1 MRLGEIPARYHK
13 GFNDRD
19 FDVWR
24 EVFDEDVE
32 LVVDGMTFRG
42 VDAAVAYG
50 VGSVTQ
56 FPGLYIGSD
65 RVVAESGDTI
75 VTEIELVNGDPAS
88 GRFRRQGTTCEIS
101 RVRDGRIVSCRSY
114 YMAAAAEGED
124 TVRVPA
130 RGEATRVAQEQTA
143 LRRVATLVARGV
155 SQDEIFA
162 AVSQEISW
170 LVGADPASLMRF
182 EADDAIT
189 LVAAWSA
196 RQTDFPIG
204 SSQPMNEDLR
214 AIRESGRPW
223 RWGPAELPATGP
235 FVEEARDIGIRT
247 SVGVPIVVDGRVWG
261 FAFASSTADR
271 PFAEDAEARI
281 AAFTE
286 LVAMAIS
293 NAQARAE
300 ARRLGD
306 EQAALRRVATLVARE
321 RPPAEI
327 FATVAEEA
335 GRVLPVE
342 DTALLRYEHDG
353 TATIVA
359 TWGGLAGVRAGM
371 RSPVDGENVAALVAR
386 TGRPARVDDYA
397 TATGALGT
405 RMRELGVGAAVGC
418 PIAVEARL
426 WGVMIA
432 AQRRREPLP
441 ADTESRLAN
450 FSDLVASAISNT
462 QTRTEVRRL
471 ADEQAALRR
480 VATVVA
486 RQPSPDEVFAAV
498 TKEVGTLL
506 RVEHSYMWRYEPDG
520 SATMVAYW
528 GELDAGVT
536 AGTRQTLEGESV
548 AALVLRTERPARIDD
563 YTSATG
569 SIAEYVRGLGVRSA
583 VGVPIVIEGRLWGSM
598 VAASGRAPSLPTGT
612 EARMGEFTELVATA
626 ISNIQAR
633 GEVGRLLE
641 EQATLRRVATLVAE
655 AAPPSALFGVVVEEV
670 GRLFRC
676 DLAGMIHYESGGTV
690 TATATWAAQGEHPP
704 VVGSWSLEGDRLATA
719 ISRTA
724 RPAREDD
731 WDGVGGPIAEFVRG
745 TLGIASSVGA
755 PIVVEGSVWG
765 ALFVHSKEK
774 TEPLPAGTESRLMD
788 FTELVATAMS
798 NAQARGEVHRLGYE
812 QAALRRVATLVAEE
826 RPAAEVFAAVAE
838 EVGRV
843 LQLEDTRMVRYEDDG
858 TATVVASWG
867 ELAGALP
874 VGASLSMEGD
884 SASALV
890 LRTGWPVR
898 IDDFTKAEGPLA
910 AFLRDFGVR
919 SEVGAPI
926 IVDGRLWGAM
936 STASLTPD
944 SLPADTEARMGQ
956 FTELVATAISNIEAR
971 SDLAA
976 SRARI
981 VAAADEERRRVVRD
995 LHDGAQQ
1002 RLVHTVITLNLARRA
1017 LEQGS
1022 ERTSVL
1028 LDEAFDHAQRAT
1040 AEVRELAHGILPSA
1054 LTHGGLRA
1062 GVDAL
1067 SSRMPVPVAS
1077 EVSVDRLP
1085 SAVEA
1090 TAYFVVA
1097 EALTNV
1103 AKHARAEHAEVTA
1116 RVEHE
1121 VLRVRVRDDGVGGAR
1136 PEGSG
1141 LVGLADR
1148 LAALDG
1154 RLEIESPA
1162 EGGTLVAATIPLAG
1176 EPLS

>member
-1 MRLGEIPARYHK
+1 MGLAELSARYHRA
-13 GFNDRD
+13 FNDRD

-24 EVFDEDVE
+24 EVFAEDVE

-50 VGSVTQ
+50 VGSATQ
-56 FPGLYIGSD
+56 FPGLHIGSE
-65 RVVAESGDTI
+65 RVVAESRDT
-75 VTEIELVNGDPAS
+75 VVSEIELVNGDPAS

-101 RVRDGRIVSCRSY
+101 QVRDGRIVSCRSY
-114 YMAAAAEGED
+114 YMAAAEGEN

-162 AVSQEISW
+162 AVSQEIGW

-182 EADDAIT
+182 EPDDAIT

-196 RQTDFPIG
+196 RRADFPIG
-204 SSQPMNEDLR
+204 ASQPVNEDLR

-223 RWGPAELPATGP
+223 RWGPAELPSTGP
-235 FVEEARDIGIRT
+235 FVEEARELGIRT
-247 SVGVPIVVDGRVWG
+247 SVGVPIVVEGRVWG
-261 FAFASSTADR
+261 FAFASSTTDQ
-271 PFAEDAEARI
+271 PFAVDAEARI

-327 FATVAEEA
+327 FATVGEEV

-342 DTALLRYEHDG
+342 DTAVLRYEHDG

-359 TWGGLAGVRAGM
+359 TWGGLAGVRAGT

-386 TGRPARVDDYA
+386 TGRPARIDDYA
-397 TATGALGT
+397 TASGALGT

-418 PIAVEARL
+418 PIAVEGRL
-426 WGVMIA
+426 WGAMIA

-441 ADTESRLAN
+441 ADTEPRLAN
-450 FSDLVASAISNT
+450 FSDLVASAIANT

-528 GELDAGVT
+528 GELDTDVT

-548 AALVLRTERPARIDD
+548 AALVLRSERPARIDD
-563 YTSATG
+563 YASATG

-583 VGVPIVIEGRLWGSM
+583 VGAPIVIEGRLWGSM
-598 VAASGRAPSLPTGT
+598 VAASGRAPSLPTST

-633 GEVGRLLE
+633 GEVVRLLE
-641 EQATLRRVATLVAE
+641 EQAALRRVATLVAE
-655 AAPPSALFGVVVEEV
+655 AASPSALFGVVVEEV

-798 NAQARGEVHRLGYE
+798 NAQARGEVHRLAHE

-843 LQLEDTRMVRYEDDG
+843 LQLEDTRMVRFEDDG

-874 VGASLSMEGD
+874 VGASLSLAGE

-890 LRTGWPVR
+890 LRTGRPVR
-898 IDDFTKAEGPLA
+898 IDDFTNAEGSLA
-910 AFLRDFGVR
+910 AFLRDRGVR
-919 SEVGAPI
+919 SAVGAPI
-926 IVDGRLWGAM
+926 VVDGRLWGAM
-936 STASLTPD
+936 STASLTHDP
-944 SLPADTEARMGQ
+944 LPADTEARMGQ

-981 VAAADEERRRVVRD
+981 VAAADDERRRVVRD

-1002 RLVHTVITLNLARRA
+1002 RLVHTVITLNLAQQA

-1022 ERTSVL
+1022 ERARVL
-1028 LDEAFDHAQRAT
+1028 LDESIDHARRAT

-1067 SSRMPVPVAS
+1067 SSRMPVPVAR
-1077 EVSVDRLP
+1077 EVSVERLP

-1103 AKHARAEHAEVTA
+1103 AKHARAEHAEVRA
-1116 RVEHE
+1116 RVEHD
-1121 VLRVRVRDDGVGGAR
+1121 VLRVQVRDDGVGGAR